1 MFVCCGVF
9 GLFKTLHH
17 WCCFLVRL
25 SFGRVCVQFDSFAVD
40 GLDERLIRS
49 ALCDVTSHEHKR
61 FFSHWDFESC
71 HFKTMHYIL
80 TLSEREDTSVDMQMA
95 LLDGAIREQTLPPAV
110 IVNIMLKAESH
121 SFSLTSIPRV
131 SSVTI
136 ATPAPYS
143 EVACLQS
150 FIVLCLELLCCAVSA
165 SCLLNLWVVWF

>member
-1 MFVCCGVF
+1 
-9 GLFKTLHH
+9 
-17 WCCFLVRL
+17 
-25 SFGRVCVQFDSFAVD
+25 
-40 GLDERLIRS
+40 
-49 ALCDVTSHEHKR
+49 
-61 FFSHWDFESC
+61 
-71 HFKTMHYIL
+71 MHYIL

-95 LLDGAIREQTLPPAV
+95 LLDGAIREQTQCSLTRSSTCAKIWGGGCRGAIREQTLPPAV

-121 SFSLTSIPRV
+121 SFSLTSIPSV

-165 SCLLNLWVVWF
+165 SCLLNL